1 MEGLNQR
8 MFAAGAA
15 RAAAEAGMS
24 EKDANAFSAFFCK
37 AAAMGWNG
45 EDDTFWS
52 RNKGWIIPTGIGA
65 LAFWLGADAGRH
77 GRPDRGIIS
86 NAGSLMWN
94 RVKALMG
101 IPDSALWDTM
111 TKTVKPE
118 NVEKADK
125 D

>member
-1 MEGLNQR
+1 MENLNQT
-8 MFAAGAA
+8 MFAAGAVK
-15 RAAAEAGMS
+15 AAMESGMQ
-24 EKDANAFSAFFCK
+24 EKDACAFADYMCK
-37 AAAMGWNG
+37 AAASDWDG

-77 GRPDRGIIS
+77 GRPDRGILS

-101 IPDSALWDTM
+101 VPDSVLWDTT
-111 TKTVKPE
+111 TKTYKE
-118 NVEKADK
+118 
-125 D
+125 